1 MPEFE
6 AYCEDEAVKCKGCGA
21 IHHFIGFHTNE
32 RYAFDDHDIKVYVEC
47 PSEHRVYEYK
57 YGGEVVFTDS
67 KISPALLTDK
77 ILELEE
83 RIRVLERKT
92 FELPARDEITTLN
105 AAVKADFTELMGGSK
120 PKEKSPD
127 G

>member
-1 MPEFE
+1 MSEFE
-6 AYCEDEAVKCKGCGA
+6 AYCEDEAVKCKGCGS
-21 IHHFIGFHTNE
+21 IHHFIGFYTNE
-32 RYAFDDHDIKVYVEC
+32 RHAFDNHDIKVYVEC

-57 YGGEVVFTDS
+57 YGEEVVFTD
-67 KISPALLTDK
+67 KRISPAMLTEK

-92 FELPARDEITTLN
+92 AELHAKDEIEWLN
-105 AAVKADFTELMGGSK
+105 DTIKADFTELYGGSR
-120 PKEKSPD
+120 PKEKTPD